1 MGLSVCCNLIRC
13 ERLAGFPS
21 DLEEILGLTSRLG
34 DGGAFQRSKEM
45 FSRGLAR
52 GSLAD
57 SGHEQY
63 DIVDRI
69 SIF

>member
-1 MGLSVCCNLIRC
+1 MGLSVCCNLIRW

-21 DLEEILGLTSRLG
+21 DLEGMLGLTLGLG
-34 DGGAFQRSKEM
+34 DGAAFQRSKEI

-57 SGHEQY
+57 SGHEQ
-63 DIVDRI
+63 
-69 SIF
+69 